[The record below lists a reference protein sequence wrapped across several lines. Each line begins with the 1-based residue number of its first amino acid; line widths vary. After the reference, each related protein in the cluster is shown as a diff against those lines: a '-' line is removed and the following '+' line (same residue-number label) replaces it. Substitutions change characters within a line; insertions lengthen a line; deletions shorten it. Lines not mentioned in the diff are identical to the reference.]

1 MTRRQKIVIIAVGVL
16 LVLLYTGAAV
26 TGGGSGQGNASKKPG
41 GVVGWLGDLFGQPPT
56 AARADLSSAC
66 LSGNTL
72 TVKASCTLTVAKS
85 DKGTRR
91 VKLHAVDAVT
101 VASRAPQGQDTVT
114 DDVEAG
120 KDVSVT
126 VDGNGGDIHLS
137 CADSG
142 ATCTLTLG

>member
-1 MTRRQKIVIIAVGVL
+1 MSRRQKIVIIAVGVL

-26 TGGGSGQGNASKKPG
+26 TGGGSGQGDASKKPG
-41 GVVGWLGDLFGQPPT
+41 GVVGWLGDLFGQPPA

-66 LSGNTL
+66 LAGDTL
-72 TVKASCTLTVAKS
+72 T

-126 VDGNGGDIHLS
+126 VDGDGGDI
-137 CADSG
+137 
-142 ATCTLTLG
+142 